1 MMYAL
6 STPRIYSY
14 QAPLKSIRLGEASPL
29 NTGLTSPSFV
39 PLPAVASTPMPTTP
53 SVVSASSTLGATLP
67 SANKQAVPAQQVL
80 LPPAQVARNLVVN
93 QLTIQSPSSGKKL
106 FTMGENPDTHAAQL
120 IMYGED
126 GKPVAFLNSNVNGKS
141 GSSLVL
147 SSKKLVT
154 MLTASE
160 GTNSE
165 QSRTELNAGIR
176 TYWQPQQD
184 QWQLVTYQGPTLSDK
199 RNVIGVNGV
208 FSVPQA
214 PENPNEPIRSKGR
227 LDTPSG
233 PRREVRAIV
242 VN

>member
-1 MMYAL
+1 MMFAPSFSQVL
-6 STPRIYSY
+6 RVHPLRHSSARFGETTSTPTPAAVPIAS
-14 QAPLKSIRLGEASPL
+14 QTTVLPLQPVNASPAQP
-29 NTGLTSPSFV
+29 LTP
-39 PLPAVASTPMPTTP
+39 PTP
-53 SVVSASSTLGATLP
+53 SSASRV
-67 SANKQAVPAQQVL
+67 VPAQQVL

-141 GSSLVL
+141 GASLVL
-147 SSKKLVT
+147 SSKRLVT

-160 GTNSE
+160 GTNTE

-208 FSVPQA
+208 FSVPQT
-214 PENPNEPIRSKGR
+214 PETPGETIRSKGR
-227 LDTPSG
+227 LETPSG
-233 PRREVRAIV
+233 SRSDVRAIV